1 VPSVES
7 NVHEGWRVLLD
18 GDDLVVL
25 QRLERPISEAI
36 IIRNIEII
44 ESKVIDQCYRLVV
57 TIDGRFNGINSSPL
71 SPPDNPDATMLF
83 IENLIDERIRPTK
96 ISVRC

>member
-7 NVHEGWRVLLD
+7 NVHEGRRVLLD

-44 ESKVIDQCYRLVV
+44 EPKVIDQC
-57 TIDGRFNGINSSPL
+57 
-71 SPPDNPDATMLF
+71 
-83 IENLIDERIRPTK
+83 
-96 ISVRC
+96 